1 MATLLRN
8 FWQSLTGGDD
18 HNAQATAAP
27 VAERPRAAAP
37 AILPLEIAPNDPLAA
52 YFQSSPGTV
61 EVDRINLDSAA
72 LRALKAAGV
81 NMVMPLVSQ
90 GELIGLLNLG
100 PRLSEQDYSTDDRG
114 LLSNLSAQASPEIG
128 RASCRERV

>member
-18 HNAQATAAP
+18 RNAEATAAP
-27 VAERPRAAAP
+27 VPERPREAAAP

-52 YFQSSPGTV
+52 YFQSSPGSV

-81 NMVMPLVSQ
+81 KMVMPLVSQ

-114 LLSNLSAQASPEIG
+114 LLSNLSAQ
-128 RASCRERV
+128 